1 MSQADIEAIRN
12 LKHRYFRLL
21 DTKQFDALGE
31 LLLPDCTI
39 KYHNGR
45 YGSDGRAATIAFL
58 NEAMSSDKILTLHQG
73 HHPEITLLSET
84 EATGIWYLH
93 DIVINLYDNTKLEG
107 NGFYEDRYRKV
118 DGEWKIAHTGYRR
131 TFDLKQPLGEVLE
144 LFNGFVE
151 DGPF

>member
-1 MSQADIEAIRN
+1 MSQLDIEAIKN

-21 DTKQFDALGE
+21 DQKRFDDLAE
-31 LLLPDCTI
+31 LLLPDCAVS
-39 KYHNGR
+39 YHNGR
-45 YGSDGRAATIAFL
+45 YGHPDRASTIDFL
-58 NEAMSSDKILTLHQG
+58 KAYMSSTQVLTLHQG
-73 HHPEITLLSET
+73 HHPEITLLSDN

-93 DIVINLYDNTKLEG
+93 DIVINLAENTKLEG
-107 NGFYEDRYRKV
+107 NGFYEDTYRKV
-118 DGEWKIAHTGYRR
+118 NGEWKISHTGYRR